1 MPRGA
6 VFYHPLSR
14 WYDSAAEGGFV
25 LVAVVMNGQVQDRSL
40 QAGRMSGLV
49 AAWSKSIVAK
59 LSLGNWSCHA
69 IRFPTG
75 TAV

>member
-1 MPRGA
+1 M
-6 VFYHPLSR
+6 
-14 WYDSAAEGGFV
+14 
-25 LVAVVMNGQVQDRSL
+25 AVVMNGQVQDRSL

-59 LSLGNWSCHA
+59 LSLGNWSCRA